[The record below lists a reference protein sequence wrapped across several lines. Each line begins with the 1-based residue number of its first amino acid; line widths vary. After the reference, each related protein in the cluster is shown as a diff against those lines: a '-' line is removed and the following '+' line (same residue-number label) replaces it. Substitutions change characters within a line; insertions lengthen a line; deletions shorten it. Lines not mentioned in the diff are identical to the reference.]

1 MSNAEL
7 NSYRLDSMEEPS
19 DEMLSAIM
27 QEVAA
32 EAAEKS
38 AAAHKKFFDE
48 IQNLC
53 KEALTQV

>member
-1 MSNAEL
+1 
-7 NSYRLDSMEEPS
+7 MEEPS